1 MHRGTERVQGKEGFA
16 MIRRSAILL
25 LALVGMMAA
34 TGVFAQGGSG
44 DTSADQAAIR
54 QIWVGYANAVMTGN
68 VDAYM
73 ALWAD
78 GGVQM
83 PPGVPP
89 NVGKDTIRAST
100 AKKMAGGSANK
111 TVMKIDPQEITIL
124 GDYAYSRGLYTVDV
138 TGADGSVLAHTDG
151 KFMTILRK
159 QADGSWKI
167 YRDIFNSNVPPS

>member
-1 MHRGTERVQGKEGFA
+1 MERRFT
-16 MIRRSAILL
+16 IILL
-25 LALVGMMAA
+25 AVLGLTVLAAA
-34 TGVFAQGGSG
+34 AAQSSPS
-44 DTSADQAAIR
+44 TEADQAAI
-54 QIWVGYANAVMTGN
+54 QQVWVDYANAVMTGN

-89 NVGKDTIRAST
+89 NVGKDAIRAST
-100 AKKMAGGSANK
+100 AKKMAGGSDNT
-111 TVMKIDPQEITIL
+111 TVMKIDPKEITIL
-124 GDYAYSRGLYTVDV
+124 GDYAYSRGLYTVNV
-138 TGADGSVLAHTDG
+138 TGSDGSVLGKTDG